1 MTAMQMVLAVVLLL
15 VAVRVAGLVLALLAE
30 LRRWV
35 LGAIGLILAAA
46 LVAELL
52 T

>member
-1 MTAMQMVLAVVLLL
+1 MAVAAVLLL
-15 VAVRVAGLVLALLAE
+15 VALRVAGLALALLAE